1 MKTQRYADTLDTVL
15 DLDATSTAR
24 DRRLRTV
31 LAAAAQALREGHSP
45 RTSQARALRAAYG
58 PRAE

>member
-1 MKTQRYADTLDTVL
+1 MNTRRYADTLDAVL

-24 DRRLRTV
+24 DARLRTL
-31 LAAAAQALREGHSP
+31 LATAAEALREGHSP
-45 RTSQARALRAAYG
+45 KAAQVRALRAVYG